1 MSNLSQ
7 MLGLAVHNF
16 TSAAVGMAVLAAF
29 IRGLARRRASTLG
42 NFWVD
47 LTRTMTRILV
57 PVAFVF
63 ALVLVSQGVIQ
74 NFHGNR
80 TVKTVEG
87 TEQVIPGGP
96 AASQIS
102 IKQLGTNGGGFFN
115 VNSAHPFENSGPFNN
130 FLEMYAIVALPFGF
144 AFMFG
149 RMVERQ
155 APGASGLR
163 HHARDLGRHVV
174 RGDDVRRE
182 RQSEAHGAGR
192 EPIGHVH
199 AVRREHGGQGGSLR
213 PRGIGLVG
221 GVDDRN
227 LERVRQLD
235 ARQLHAARRHGD
247 ALAHDARRGQPRR
260 RGCRV

>member
-1 MSNLSQ
+1 MHHLSWDTAVSFTTNTNWQSYAGETTMSNLSQ

-149 RMVERQ
+149 RMVGDKRQ
-155 APGASGLR
+155 GRAVFAIMLVIWAGLSF
-163 HHARDLGRHVV
+163 AAMTFEG
-174 RGDDVRRE
+174 E
-182 RQSEAHGAGR
+182 RQSEAHGAW
-192 EPIGHVH
+192 
-199 AVRREHGGQGGSLR
+199 A
-213 PRGIGLVG
+213 
-221 GVDDRN
+221 
-227 LERVRQLD
+227 
-235 ARQLHAARRHGD
+235 
-247 ALAHDARRGQPRR
+247 
-260 RGCRV
+260 